1 MVANT
6 SQGIQNKRGKG
17 SVEETLA
24 TAHHAVSEPQT
35 SANT

>member
-24 TAHHAVSEPQT
+24 TAITQ
-35 SANT
+35 